1 MNEICDIGSRYWK
14 HIVWRTFSRIVGEI
28 VCEICVVDILKQTV
42 WIIIKANIEI
52 VWEIKSRIIITVG
65 TRQH

>member
-1 MNEICDIGSRYWK
+1 M
-14 HIVWRTFSRIVGEI
+14 TFSRIVGEI
-28 VCEICVVDILKQTV
+28 VSEICVVDILKQTV